1 MKLSSGEKAFRASAF
16 VILGVTALVMLVP
29 FYNVVLISL
38 SNPAAVAAQSV
49 YLIPTVLDFS
59 AYQTALSGTYIGN
72 AFVVSLGVLFLGTSL
87 NLALTLSA
95 GYVLAKRHLP
105 GVRFL
110 TLAIL
115 FTMLFSGGL
124 IPFYLTVRGL
134 GLVDNLLVMIIPSA
148 LDTFLLIIAINYFKT
163 IPASMEESAKIDGA
177 TDFQIMVRVIFPVA
191 KPIVATLLLFYAVQ
205 RWNEWWL
212 AMLFINDVHREPL
225 QYVVR
230 QLLIT
235 ISSVINNSAGSA
247 MADQLRNQS
256 GDAVKMA
263 SVVISI
269 VPVLCIYPFLTRY
282 FNQGILL
289 GSIKE

>member
-59 AYQTALSGTYIGN
+59 ASQTALSGTYIGN